1 MSQCSKGLQ
10 LTDSRTFSS
19 SSMITCLGTGV
30 EITSINEEFLA
41 MSLLSS
47 LMAMNRHAK
56 ISSPSVALSLCVVLF
71 KCLQRRLSAN
81 MAVDFGKPNGS
92 QMP

>member
-1 MSQCSKGLQ
+1 MMTSLETSVA
-10 LTDSRTFSS
+10 
-19 SSMITCLGTGV
+19 IA
-30 EITSINEEFLA
+30 SINKEFLA

-47 LMAMNRHAK
+47 LMAMKRHAK
-56 ISSPSVALSLCVVLF
+56 MSSLRVALCLCVVLF
-71 KCLQRRLSAN
+71 KCLQKRLSAN

>member
-19 SSMITCLGTGV
+19 SSMITCLETSV
-30 EITSINEEFLA
+30 AIASINKEFLA

-47 LMAMNRHAK
+47 LMAMKRHAK
-56 ISSPSVALSLCVVLF
+56 MSSLRVALCLCVVLF
-71 KCLQRRLSAN
+71 KCLQKRLSAN